1 MSILLNDN
9 NSMLIGYQLG
19 PKMIKHVESSI
30 PKFESLL
37 NIKPEINLFGRL
49 IHENRDVGFFSDESA
64 GYKYSNKIEKSK
76 PLDEYLTKIM
86 NVINS
91 HFESKFNGIL
101 INRYCTGL
109 DYIGKHSDDERGLD
123 SNAGVVVVSYGA
135 DRIFRIRDKKNGKII
150 LDISTSEYP
159 VIQMAG
165 DFQKYYTHEVPIQR
179 KVKDTRYS
187 FTFRKHTS

>member
-1 MSILLNDN
+1 MSVLLNDN

-123 SNAGVVVVSYGA
+123 SDAGVVAVSYGA

>member
-1 MSILLNDN
+1 MSVLLNDN

-76 PLDEYLTKIM
+76 PLDKYLTKIM

-123 SNAGVVVVSYGA
+123 SDAGVVAVSYGA